1 MSGSAHRP
9 LSNGE
14 RAAIT
19 ALLQQGKSVLA
30 IGTALG
36 RSRSTVAYAATAV
49 RAAAARAR
57 VENRG
62 RPKTLTD
69 RELRTLKR
77 AIYNNGF
84 SSMAS
89 VTELANTT
97 RSQAAGGTKKVT
109 VSVST
114 VRGTVRAMGFQSR
127 VAAKETFL
135 SAKNVA
141 KRLVWATERRGW
153 TAEWASVLFMDESSL
168 LRFSRLWRSRCPV
181 VCGCDSRAVCKH
193 QVETGPGLESMGCF
207 WSN

>member
-14 RAAIT
+14 RATIT

-49 RAAAARAR
+49 RTAAARAR
-57 VENRG
+57 VEKRG
-62 RPKTLTD
+62 RTKTLTD

-114 VRGTVRAMGFQSR
+114 VPGTVRAMGFQSR
-127 VAAKETFL
+127 VAAQETFL
-135 SAKNVA
+135 SA
-141 KRLVWATERRGW
+141 
-153 TAEWASVLFMDESSL
+153 
-168 LRFSRLWRSRCPV
+168 
-181 VCGCDSRAVCKH
+181 
-193 QVETGPGLESMGCF
+193 
-207 WSN
+207 